1 MEDLTPL
8 SDVGIAF
15 ALGLLV
21 GVERGWS
28 ARGEPAGGRVA
39 GFRTFGLLG
48 LLGGLAGIALGSGQA
63 TLATLLV
70 ATGGIAL
77 LAGYWRDMAQDGN
90 VTATTTIAG
99 LITLAV
105 GMMAKTGND
114 LIALVSTGV
123 MVLLLSMR
131 DELHAWIRGL
141 TAAEV
146 KAVARFAL
154 ISIVVWPLLPDA
166 AYGPYDAWNPRDIWL
181 VVVLVSGLS
190 FVGYVAAKRFGEVR
204 GTLVTA
210 AAGAL
215 VSSTAATAALARR
228 LAEGD
233 DSPAPA
239 IAGIAL
245 AGAVMMART
254 LILAGIVAGFVVPT
268 LAWVLIPGALAAL
281 AASAFVMRNNR
292 HAPSRA
298 APMTAHNPFDL
309 LPALGFAALIAGA
322 LLFARWAEVRYGDAG
337 LGVII
342 ALTGTFDVDAATVTM
357 GTLPPNSLDPVTAG
371 VVLGIPVLLNT
382 AFKAAICIALAG
394 WRKGLAAAATLM
406 FSFAAGAAGLAA
418 LLIARER
425 PAEAAR
431 LHRQSACVPR

>member
-8 SDVGIAF
+8 RDVGIAF

-28 ARGEPAGGRVA
+28 ARGERAGGRVA

-48 LLGGLAGIALGSGQA
+48 LLGGIAGIALEAGHGV
-63 TLATLLV
+63 LATLLAV
-70 ATGGIAL
+70 LAGIAL

-90 VTATTTIAG
+90 VSATTTIAG
-99 LITLAV
+99 LITLAL
-105 GMMAKTGND
+105 GMLTTTGNV
-114 LIALVSTGV
+114 LIALVCTGV

-141 TAAEV
+141 TPAEM

-154 ISIVVWPLLPDA
+154 VSIVVWPLLPDA
-166 AYGPYDAWNPRDIWL
+166 AYGPYDAWNPRSIWL

-204 GTLVTA
+204 GTLATA

-215 VSSTAATAALARR
+215 VSSTAATASLARR

-233 DSPAPA
+233 DPPAPA

-254 LILAGIVAGFVVPT
+254 IVLAVLVAGFVVPT
-268 LAWVLIPGALAAL
+268 LAWIAVPGAIAAL
-281 AASAFVMRNNR
+281 AATAFVMRHNR

-298 APMTAHNPFDL
+298 APMTSHNPFDI

-322 LLFARWAEVRYGDAG
+322 ALFARWAEARYGDAG

-342 ALTGTFDVDAATVTM
+342 ALTGAFDVDAATVTL
-357 GTLPPNSLDPVTAG
+357 GALPAGSLDPVTAG
-371 VVLGIPVLLNT
+371 AVLGIPVLLNT
-382 AFKAAICIALAG
+382 AFKAAICIGLAG
-394 WRKGLAAAATLM
+394 WRKGWAAAATLM
-406 FSFAAGAAGLAA
+406 FSFLAGAAGLAA
-418 LLIARER
+418 LVIAR
-425 PAEAAR
+425 
-431 LHRQSACVPR
+431 

>member
-1 MEDLTPL
+1 MEMEDLTPL
-8 SDVGIAF
+8 SDVGVAF

-28 ARGEPAGGRVA
+28 ARGERAGGRVA

-48 LLGGLAGIALGSGQA
+48 LLGGLAGIALGAGQA
-63 TLATLLV
+63 VLATLLIGI
-70 ATGGIAL
+70 GGVAL
-77 LAGYWRDMAQDGN
+77 LAGYWRDMALDGN
-90 VTATTTIAG
+90 VSVTTTIAG

-105 GMMAKTGND
+105 GLMATTGNV

-131 DELHAWIRGL
+131 DELHAWIRGI
-141 TAAEV
+141 TAAEM

-166 AYGPYDAWNPRDIWL
+166 QYGPYDAWNPRSIWL

-204 GTLVTA
+204 GTLATA

-215 VSSTAATAALARR
+215 VSSTAVTASLARR
-228 LAEGD
+228 LAEGGE
-233 DSPAPA
+233 SPAPA

-245 AGAVMMART
+245 AGMVMMART
-254 LILAGIVAGFVVPT
+254 LILAGAVAAFVVPA
-268 LAWVLIPGALAAL
+268 LAWVVIPGALAAL
-281 AASAFVMRNNR
+281 AASAFVMRNNK
-292 HAPSRA
+292 HAPSSA
-298 APMTAHNPFDL
+298 APLTSQNPFDL
-309 LPALGFAALIAGA
+309 LPAIGFAALIAGA
-322 LLFARWAEVRYGDAG
+322 LLFARWAEANYGDAG

-342 ALTGTFDVDAATVTM
+342 AITGTFDVDAATVTM
-357 GTLPPNSLDPVTAG
+357 GTLPPGSLDPIMAG
-371 VVLGIPVLLNT
+371 IVLGIPILLNT
-382 AFKAAICIALAG
+382 AFKAAICIGLAG
-394 WRKGLAAAATLM
+394 WQKGWAAAATLM

-418 LLIARER
+418 LVIAR
-425 PAEAAR
+425 
-431 LHRQSACVPR
+431 

>member
-1 MEDLTPL
+1 MTDLAPL
-8 SDVGIAF
+8 ADLGIAL

-48 LLGGLAGIALGSGQA
+48 LLGGLAGILLPEARLPAVLLIAAAALA
-63 TLATLLV
+63 LV
-70 ATGGIAL
+70 V
-77 LAGYWRDMAQDGN
+77 GYIRDMAKDSN
-90 VTATTTIAG
+90 ASVSATTTIAA
-99 LITLAV
+99 LITLAL
-105 GMMAKTGND
+105 GLLATTGNV
-114 LIALVSTGV
+114 LVASVSAGV
-123 MVLLLSMR
+123 MVLLLAMR
-131 DELHAWIRGL
+131 EELHAWIRGL

-154 ISIVVWPLLPDA
+154 ISIVVWPLLPDT
-166 AYGPYDAWNPRDIWL
+166 AYGPYNAWNPRDIWF

-190 FVGYVAAKRFGEVR
+190 FVGYVAARRFGEVR
-204 GTLVTA
+204 GTLATA

-228 LAEGD
+228 LAAGD
-233 DSPAPA
+233 DPPAPA

-254 LILAGIVAGFVVPT
+254 LILAAAVAGFVVPT
-268 LAWVLIPGALAAL
+268 LAWIVVPGGLAAL
-281 AASAFVMRNNR
+281 AASAFVMRHNR

-298 APMTAHNPFDL
+298 APMTSANPFDI

-322 LLFARWAEVRYGDAG
+322 SLFARWAEARFGEAG
-337 LGVII
+337 LGIII
-342 ALTGTFDVDAATVTM
+342 ALTGTFDVDAATVTL
-357 GTLPPNSLDPVTAG
+357 GALPAGSLDPVTAG
-371 VVLGIPVLLNT
+371 AVLGIPVLLNT

-394 WRKGLAAAATLM
+394 WRKGWAAAATLM
-406 FSFAAGAAGLAA
+406 FSCAAGGAGLAA
-418 LLIARER
+418 LVIAG
-425 PAEAAR
+425 
-431 LHRQSACVPR
+431 

>member
-8 SDVGIAF
+8 RDVGIAF

-28 ARGEPAGGRVA
+28 ARGERAGGRVA

-48 LLGGLAGIALGSGQA
+48 LLGGIAGIALEAGHDM
-63 TLATLLV
+63 LATLLAAV
-70 ATGGIAL
+70 AGIAL
-77 LAGYWRDMAQDGN
+77 VAGYWRDMAEDGN
-90 VTATTTIAG
+90 VSATTTIAG
-99 LITLAV
+99 LITLAL
-105 GMMAKTGND
+105 GMLTTGNV
-114 LIALVSTGV
+114 LVALVCTGV

-166 AYGPYDAWNPRDIWL
+166 AYGPYDAWNPRSIWL

-204 GTLVTA
+204 GTLATA

-233 DSPAPA
+233 DPPAPA

-245 AGAVMMART
+245 AGAAMMART
-254 LILAGIVAGFVVPT
+254 LVLAAAVAGFVVPT
-268 LAWVLIPGALAAL
+268 LAWIVVPGGLAAL
-281 AASAFVMRNNR
+281 AATAFVMRHNK

-298 APMTAHNPFDL
+298 APMTSANPFDI

-322 LLFARWAEVRYGDAG
+322 ALFARWAEARYGEAG

-342 ALTGTFDVDAATVTM
+342 ALTGTFDVDAATVTL
-357 GTLPPNSLDPVTAG
+357 GTLAPGSLDPVTAG
-371 VVLGIPVLLNT
+371 AVLGVPILLNT
-382 AFKAAICIALAG
+382 AFKAAICIGLAG
-394 WRKGLAAAATLM
+394 WRKGWAAAATLM
-406 FSFAAGAAGLAA
+406 FSCAAGGVGLAA
-418 LLIARER
+418 LVIAG
-425 PAEAAR
+425 
-431 LHRQSACVPR
+431 

>member
-1 MEDLTPL
+1 MTDLAPL
-8 SDVGIAF
+8 ADLGIAL

-48 LLGGLAGIALGSGQA
+48 LLGGLAGIMLSEARVPA
-63 TLATLLV
+63 VLLV
-70 ATGGIAL
+70 AAAAL
-77 LAGYWRDMAQDGN
+77 ALVVGYVRDMAKDSN
-90 VTATTTIAG
+90 ASVSATTTIAA
-99 LITLAV
+99 LITLGLGLLAT
-105 GMMAKTGND
+105 TGNV
-114 LIALVSTGV
+114 LVASVSAGV
-123 MVLLLSMR
+123 MVLLLAMR
-131 DELHAWIRGL
+131 EELHAWIRGL

-166 AYGPYDAWNPRDIWL
+166 AYGPYNAWNPRNIWF

-190 FVGYVAAKRFGEVR
+190 FVGYVAARRFGEVR
-204 GTLVTA
+204 GTLATA

-228 LAEGD
+228 LAAGD
-233 DSPAPA
+233 DPPAPA

-254 LILAGIVAGFVVPT
+254 LILAAAVAGFVAPT
-268 LAWVLIPGALAAL
+268 LAWIVVPGGLAAL
-281 AASAFVMRNNR
+281 AASAFVMRHNL
-292 HAPSRA
+292 HTPSRA
-298 APMTAHNPFDL
+298 APMTSANPFDI

-322 LLFARWAEVRYGDAG
+322 SLFARWAEARFGDAG

-342 ALTGTFDVDAATVTM
+342 ALTGTFDVDAATVTL
-357 GTLPPNSLDPVTAG
+357 GALPAGSLDPVTAG
-371 VVLGIPVLLNT
+371 AVLGIPVLLNT

-394 WRKGLAAAATLM
+394 WRKGWAAAATLM
-406 FSFAAGAAGLAA
+406 FSFAAGGAGLAA
-418 LLIARER
+418 LVIAG
-425 PAEAAR
+425 
-431 LHRQSACVPR
+431 

>member
-1 MEDLTPL
+1 MTDLAPL
-8 SDVGIAF
+8 ADLGIAL

-48 LLGGLAGIALGSGQA
+48 LLGGLAGIMLSEARVPA
-63 TLATLLV
+63 VLLV
-70 ATGGIAL
+70 AAAAL
-77 LAGYWRDMAQDGN
+77 ALVVGYVRDMAKDSN
-90 VTATTTIAG
+90 ASVSATTTIAA
-99 LITLAV
+99 LITLGLGLLAT
-105 GMMAKTGND
+105 TGNV
-114 LIALVSTGV
+114 LVASVSAGV
-123 MVLLLSMR
+123 MVLLLAMR
-131 DELHAWIRGL
+131 EELHAWIRGL

-166 AYGPYDAWNPRDIWL
+166 AYGPYNAWNPRNIWF

-190 FVGYVAAKRFGEVR
+190 FVGYVAARRFGEVR
-204 GTLVTA
+204 GTLATA

-228 LAEGD
+228 LAAGD
-233 DSPAPA
+233 DPPAPA

-254 LILAGIVAGFVVPT
+254 LILAAAVAGFVAPT
-268 LAWVLIPGALAAL
+268 LAWIVVPGGLAAL
-281 AASAFVMRNNR
+281 AASAFVMRHNL
-292 HAPSRA
+292 HTPSRG
-298 APMTAHNPFDL
+298 APMTSANPFDI

-322 LLFARWAEVRYGDAG
+322 SLFARWAEARFGDAG

-342 ALTGTFDVDAATVTM
+342 ALTGTFDVDAATVTL
-357 GTLPPNSLDPVTAG
+357 GALPAGSLDPVTAG
-371 VVLGIPVLLNT
+371 AVLGIPVLLNT

-394 WRKGLAAAATLM
+394 WRKGWAAAATLM
-406 FSFAAGAAGLAA
+406 FSFAAGGAGLAA
-418 LLIARER
+418 LVIAG
-425 PAEAAR
+425 
-431 LHRQSACVPR
+431 

>member
-1 MEDLTPL
+1 MAL
-8 SDVGIAF
+8 

-21 GVERGWS
+21 GLERGWS

-48 LLGGLAGIALGSGQA
+48 LLGGLSGVMLAEARLPAVLLIAA
-63 TLATLLV
+63 AALALV
-70 ATGGIAL
+70 A
-77 LAGYWRDMAQDGN
+77 GYVRDMARDSGAS
-90 VTATTTIAG
+90 VSATTTIAG
-99 LITLAV
+99 LITLALGLLATTDHV
-105 GMMAKTGND
+105 
-114 LIALVSTGV
+114 LVASVSAGV

-131 DELHAWIRGL
+131 EELHAWIRGL

-204 GTLVTA
+204 GTLATA

-228 LAEGD
+228 LAAGED
-233 DSPAPA
+233 APAPA

-245 AGAVMMART
+245 AGAVMMTRT
-254 LILAGIVAGFVVPT
+254 LILAAVVAGFVVPM
-268 LAWVLIPGALAAL
+268 LAWVLVPGGIAAL
-281 AASAFVMRNNR
+281 AATAFVMRNNR
-292 HAPSRA
+292 RAPSRA
-298 APMTAHNPFDL
+298 APMTSSNPFDI
-309 LPALGFAALIAGA
+309 LPALGFAALIAVA
-322 LLFARWAEVRYGDAG
+322 ALFARWAEARYGDAG

-342 ALTGTFDVDAATVTM
+342 ALTGTFDVDAATVTL
-357 GTLPPNSLDPVTAG
+357 GALPAGSLDPVMAG
-371 VVLGIPVLLNT
+371 IVLGIPVLLNT

-394 WRKGLAAAATLM
+394 WRRGWPAAAALL
-406 FSFAAGAAGLAA
+406 FSFAAGGIGLVA
-418 LLIARER
+418 LATTL
-425 PAEAAR
+425 
-431 LHRQSACVPR
+431 

>member
-8 SDVGIAF
+8 RDVGIAF

-28 ARGEPAGGRVA
+28 ARGERAGGRVA

-48 LLGGLAGIALGSGQA
+48 LLGGIAGIALEAGHDM
-63 TLATLLV
+63 LATLLAAV
-70 ATGGIAL
+70 AGIAL
-77 LAGYWRDMAQDGN
+77 VAGYWRDMAEDGN
-90 VTATTTIAG
+90 VSATTTIAG
-99 LITLAV
+99 LITLAL
-105 GMMAKTGND
+105 GMLTTGNV
-114 LIALVSTGV
+114 LVALVCTGV

-166 AYGPYDAWNPRDIWL
+166 AYGPYDAWNPRSIWL

-204 GTLVTA
+204 GTLATA

-233 DSPAPA
+233 DPPAPA

-254 LILAGIVAGFVVPT
+254 LVLAAAVAGFVVPT
-268 LAWVLIPGALAAL
+268 LAWIVVPGGLAAL
-281 AASAFVMRNNR
+281 AATAFVMRHNK

-298 APMTAHNPFDL
+298 APMTSANPFDI

-322 LLFARWAEVRYGDAG
+322 ALFARWAEARYGEAG

-342 ALTGTFDVDAATVTM
+342 ALTGTFDVDAATVTL
-357 GTLPPNSLDPVTAG
+357 GTLAPGSLDPVTAG
-371 VVLGIPVLLNT
+371 AVLGVPILLNT
-382 AFKAAICIALAG
+382 AFKAAICIGLAG
-394 WRKGLAAAATLM
+394 WRKGWAAAATLM
-406 FSFAAGAAGLAA
+406 FSCAAGGVGLAA
-418 LLIARER
+418 LVIAG
-425 PAEAAR
+425 
-431 LHRQSACVPR
+431 

>member
-1 MEDLTPL
+1 MEDLAPL
-8 SDVGIAF
+8 RDVAIAF

-28 ARGEPAGGRVA
+28 ARGQRAGGRVA

-48 LLGGLAGIALGSGQA
+48 LLGGLAGVTLEAGQPVFAALLAGVGA
-63 TLATLLV
+63 T
-70 ATGGIAL
+70 AL
-77 LAGYWRDMAQDGN
+77 LAGYWRDMALDGN
-90 VTATTTIAG
+90 VSATSTIAA
-99 LITLAV
+99 LITLAA
-105 GMMAKTGND
+105 GMMATTGNI

-154 ISIVVWPLLPDA
+154 ITIVVWPLLPDA
-166 AYGPYDAWNPRDIWL
+166 AYGPYDAWNPRDIWF
-181 VVVLVSGLS
+181 VVVLVSALS
-190 FVGYVAAKRFGEVR
+190 FVGYVAARRFGEVR
-204 GTLVTA
+204 GTLATA

-228 LAEGD
+228 LAADEEA
-233 DSPAPA
+233 PAPA

-254 LILAGIVAGFVVPT
+254 LVLAAAVAGFVVPT
-268 LAWVLIPGALAAL
+268 LAWIVVPGGLAAL
-281 AASAFVMRNNR
+281 AATAFVMRHNR

-298 APMTAHNPFDL
+298 APMTSANPFDI

-322 LLFARWAEVRYGDAG
+322 SLFARWAETRYGDAG

-342 ALTGTFDVDAATVTM
+342 ALTGAFDVDAGTVTL
-357 GTLPPNSLDPVTAG
+357 GALPPGSLDPVTAG
-371 VVLGIPVLLNT
+371 IVLGIPVLLNT
-382 AFKAAICIALAG
+382 AFKAVICIALAG
-394 WRKGLAAAATLM
+394 WRKGRAAAATLV
-406 FSFAAGAAGLAA
+406 FSCAAGGAGLAA
-418 LLIARER
+418 LAI
-425 PAEAAR
+425 
-431 LHRQSACVPR
+431 SG

>member
-1 MEDLTPL
+1 MTDLEPL
-8 SDVGIAF
+8 ADLGIAL
-15 ALGLLV
+15 ALGLLI

-48 LLGGLAGIALGSGQA
+48 LLGGVAGIMQPAASLPAVLLIAAAALA
-63 TLATLLV
+63 LV
-70 ATGGIAL
+70 A
-77 LAGYWRDMAQDGN
+77 GYVRDMAKSDN
-90 VTATTTIAG
+90 VSATTTVAG
-99 LITLAV
+99 LVTLAL
-105 GMMAKTGND
+105 GFLATTGSV
-114 LIALVSTGV
+114 LVASVSAGV

-131 DELHAWIRGL
+131 EELHAWIRGL
-141 TAAEV
+141 TAPEV

-204 GTLVTA
+204 GTLATA

-233 DSPAPA
+233 DPPAPA

-254 LILAGIVAGFVVPT
+254 LVLAGIVAGFVVPT
-268 LAWVLIPGALAAL
+268 LAWIAVPGGLAAL
-281 AASAFVMRNNR
+281 AATAFVMRHNR

-298 APMTAHNPFDL
+298 APMTARNPFDI

-322 LLFARWAEVRYGDAG
+322 ALFARWAEARYGEAG

-342 ALTGTFDVDAATVTM
+342 ALTGAFDVDAATVTL
-357 GTLPPNSLDPVTAG
+357 GSLPPGSLDPVTAG
-371 VVLGIPVLLNT
+371 AVLGVPVLINT
-382 AFKAAICIALAG
+382 AFKAAICIGLAG
-394 WRKGLAAAATLM
+394 WRKGWAAAATLM
-406 FSFAAGAAGLAA
+406 FSFAAGGIGLAA
-418 LLIARER
+418 LVIAG
-425 PAEAAR
+425 
-431 LHRQSACVPR
+431 